1 MPKKK
6 TAAKKPNKSAFIR
19 NFPAGTS
26 AAEIVQKAKAAGL
39 KVSTAFVYAVRSK
52 AKAGGGKQKAAATP
66 GRKPS
71 TGGQSASDF
80 VRAQPGSMK
89 AKDVVA
95 AGAKQGLKF
104 SANLVYMVRS
114 KGDSPRA
121 GRRGPAPRALNG
133 TNGYSSSAES
143 DFRKLAIGIGIGRAR
158 ELLQGLER
166 RLAEIIG

>member
-19 NFPAGTS
+19 NFPAGTP

-39 KVSTAFVYAVRSK
+39 KLSTAFVYAVRSK
-52 AKAGGGKQKAAATP
+52 AKAGDGGKKTASTP

-71 TGGQSASDF
+71 NGGQSASDF
-80 VRAQPGSMK
+80 VRAQPASMK

-95 AGAKQGLKF
+95 AGGKQGLKF

-114 KGDSPRA
+114 KGDAPRS

-133 TNGYSSSAES
+133 TNGHSSSAEA
-143 DFRKLAIGIGIGRAR
+143 DFRKLAIGLGIGRAR
-158 ELLQGLER
+158 ELLLGLER

>member
-19 NFPAGTS
+19 NFPAGTP
-26 AAEIVQKAKAAGL
+26 AAEIVTKAKAAGL
-39 KVSTAFVYAVRSK
+39 KLSPAFVYAVRSK
-52 AKAGGGKQKAAATP
+52 AKAGDTEKKTPGSP

-80 VRAQPGSMK
+80 VRAQPATMK

-114 KGDSPRA
+114 KGDAPSA
-121 GRRGPAPRALNG
+121 GRRGASTRGLNG
-133 TNGYSSSAES
+133 AGHGGSSEAE
-143 DFRKLAIGIGIGRAR
+143 FRKLAIGLGLGRAR

-166 RLAEIIG
+166 KLAEIIG